1 MNVKRVSI
9 FSKDYKKIC
18 ELLCTSLPENEHLPL
33 PIIYLLSLRK
43 DIHYLSFYDEGQLI
57 GLMYTIETKQLDYLL
72 YLAVNPNIRSKGY
85 GSKMMEWLSFR
96 SGKKAVALDI
106 ERPNDKAPNFSQRL
120 KRYKFYEKNGF
131 KNTGYTLNYNG
142 EDYIVLTNNNNFSSE
157 AFSQLFKSFTYN
169 LYKPKLKKLI

>member
-1 MNVKRVSI
+1 MDVKRVSI
-9 FSKDYKKIC
+9 LSKDYKKVC

-57 GLMYTIETKQLDYLL
+57 GLMYTIETKHLDYLL

-96 SGKKAVALDI
+96 SGKKPVALDI
-106 ERPNDKAPNFSQRL
+106 EQPKENAENSKQRIS
-120 KRYKFYEKNGF
+120 RYKFYERNGF
-131 KNTGYTLNYNG
+131 KESGYTLNYNG
-142 EDYIVLTNNNNFSSE
+142 EDYIILTNNDNFSKD
-157 AFSQLFKSFTYN
+157 AFVKLFKSFTYN
-169 LYKPKLKKLI
+169 LYRPKLKKIK